1 MELLLDHLKRVAVK
15 ANTNK
20 MTTQNVAVCF
30 GPVLLCPSLKSTT
43 GQDALDFRKH
53 IEVLQYLLDI
63 WPERTG
69 TSLPV
74 AHCIV
79 CKCTVTLPVNIFHE
93 DNYYTCFRHQINAT
107 LSPAWII
114 VVTVTEI
121 YIL

>member
-20 MTTQNVAVCF
+20 MTTQNLAVCF

-69 TSLPV
+69 
-74 AHCIV
+74 
-79 CKCTVTLPVNIFHE
+79 
-93 DNYYTCFRHQINAT
+93 R
-107 LSPAWII
+107 
-114 VVTVTEI
+114 
-121 YIL
+121 

>member
-74 AHCIV
+74 ALCTEDIV
-79 CKCTVTLPVNIFHE
+79 YRFTVTHPVNIFHE
-93 DNYYTCFRHQINAT
+93 HIHVSDIR
-107 LSPAWII
+107 
-114 VVTVTEI
+114 VTPQ
-121 YIL
+121 